1 MKKLHLTISFIL
13 LSIFIY
19 GQSDTIYFSKEKFD
33 TTLENHSNN
42 LKNIIKDKSLEIQD
56 KFNQENNDLR
66 DSLVV
71 QNKRINNLDSLL
83 DLQNK
88 TLKKTLSELTVLNDN
103 LASFENKSTTEII
116 ALNELLN
123 KEVISIS
130 NSLLKLDNDFSDSFK
145 ETNNKFVSVDQNI
158 SSNALYGYIL
168 IFICIVLIALFFFLT
183 KKKVSDSNAKFNEEQ
198 MKLDKKLIEL
208 YDSKLVN
215 LKTEVSNVSKS
226 EKEIDHSFTL
236 KVADEIVRMRKNLA
250 RMPEDVKGIKQLTK
264 ALIRIQDT
272 FNLNGYE
279 MIEMLNKP
287 YDEGMK
293 VVASFMPDENIETG
307 KQIITR
313 IIKPQVNFNGVMI
326 QAAQIEVSVGE

>member
-130 NSLLKLDNDFSDSFK
+130 NSLLKLNNDFSDSFK

-168 IFICIVLIALFFFLT
+168 IFICIVLFVAIFNNIA
-183 KKKVSDSNAKFNEEQ
+183 
-198 MKLDKKLIEL
+198 
-208 YDSKLVN
+208 
-215 LKTEVSNVSKS
+215 
-226 EKEIDHSFTL
+226 
-236 KVADEIVRMRKNLA
+236 
-250 RMPEDVKGIKQLTK
+250 
-264 ALIRIQDT
+264 
-272 FNLNGYE
+272 
-279 MIEMLNKP
+279 
-287 YDEGMK
+287 
-293 VVASFMPDENIETG
+293 
-307 KQIITR
+307 
-313 IIKPQVNFNGVMI
+313 QVIFI
-326 QAAQIEVSVGE
+326 YFILSI